1 MPETTEICAICL
13 TEMYESNLF
22 LLETTQCRHQFH
34 RECLTECY
42 TLGLSTCPMC
52 RQDLP
57 YERMRALMNYE
68 DYKTSIRL
76 YNENDLTPTV
86 LMLSI
91 IEQVGD
97 SIDVLIDRLRIHYA
111 GLYYKDRR
119 YPQVYGLTIQE
130 FEKLLNFSFES
141 DVSYMMS
148 NRGMADEACD
158 FLFSNEGKPW
168 DYFEVM
174 EI

>member
-1 MPETTEICAICL
+1 MK
-13 TEMYESNLF
+13 
-22 LLETTQCRHQFH
+22 
-34 RECLTECY
+34 
-42 TLGLSTCPMC
+42 
-52 RQDLP
+52 
-57 YERMRALMNYE
+57 YE

-86 LMLSI
+86 LMLSL
-91 IEQVGD
+91 IEQFGD
-97 SIDVLIDRLRIHYA
+97 SIDDLIDRIRIHYA

-148 NRGMADEACD
+148 NHGMVDEACD